1 MSAALALLLAGAVW
15 AEPGAAPCGA
25 AGRAAGAA
33 DNPCWTAAFVPAGA
47 RAARAAGAGVPGRLC
62 DGAVILNHGA
72 RGGAAFGPAL
82 QVIALDRARLAA
94 RGAGWLVDAAGR
106 ACVETLVYA
115 GVHEA
120 AICGNPIFEVAP
132 APAAAG
138 PAPAPSGAAG
148 GGGGGGGAGGGAAA
162 GRVPAVPLPA
172 SAGLL
177 FFALALLGLIGWGR
191 RAWRR
196 DAPQEVRVGRPGQAE
211 ARADVSSLSDSPS
224 SPPVRA
230 GRGEGVF

>member
-33 DNPCWTAAFVPAGA
+33 DNPCWTAAFVPAAA

-82 QVIALDRARLAA
+82 QVIALDPARLAA

-106 ACVETLVYA
+106 AR
-115 GVHEA
+115 G
-120 AICGNPIFEVAP
+120 GR
-132 APAAAG
+132 
-138 PAPAPSGAAG
+138 SGARPVRG
-148 GGGGGGGAGGGAAA
+148 RGRRRGRRGGGGA
-162 GRVPAVPLPA
+162 RSRRA
-172 SAGLL
+172 SAGLRRPPVL
-177 FFALALLGLIGWGR
+177 RPCAAGVHRIGAERLAAR
-191 RAWRR
+191 
-196 DAPQEVRVGRPGQAE
+196 PPHEVRVGRPG
-211 ARADVSSLSDSPS
+211 RAVSLVGRRRFL
-224 SPPVRA
+224 PVGLPLVVGLPGC
-230 GRGEGVF
+230 GRRGGFFVRT

>member
-33 DNPCWTAAFVPAGA
+33 DNPCWTAAFVPAAA

-82 QVIALDRARLAA
+82 QVIALDPARLAA

-106 ACVETLVYA
+106 AR
-115 GVHEA
+115 G
-120 AICGNPIFEVAP
+120 GR
-132 APAAAG
+132 
-138 PAPAPSGAAG
+138 SGARPVRG
-148 GGGGGGGAGGGAAA
+148 RGRRRGRRGGGGAAA

-177 FFALALLGLIGWGR
+177 FFALALLGFIGSGR
-191 RAWRR
+191 SAWRR
-196 DAPQEVRVGRPGQAE
+196 APLTRFGSGGPDAPCPWSDDG
-211 ARADVSSLSDSPS
+211 VSSLSDSPS
-224 SPPVRA
+224 SSGSRA
-230 GRGEGVF
+230 AGGGGAFS